1 MRLFLDRPS
10 ALGKMERTP
19 VGGARIPAILAR
31 VGVMEYLQ
39 DGRTIRQ
46 YNPPEVLAAAAASA
60 ADCPVTLHH
69 PRERAVDSA
78 NYARESRGHVSGA
91 PTPSFDPTTGLLSG
105 VLVIQSPDLIA
116 AIETGA
122 TRQVSMGYSA
132 DIDETPG
139 ITPDGQEYDWVRTRI
154 VWNHAAV
161 VPEGRAGVARLLL
174 DSEGASLLSDD
185 DEEIHMPF
193 KLDGIE
199 ITQDAAQALVDALRA
214 ELESARANSSAEA
227 LSVLVDAAVATRERE
242 AAEAAEAARKAAESS
257 ARRDRAAKA
266 YPSLSLD
273 SKSDDYVSALIDR
286 LDADT
291 DGIAALRGGVIEVGS
306 EVTPKKPEKSQRAAF
321 LDAQRALWKRP
332 ISDG

>member
-1 MRLFLDRPS
+1 
-10 ALGKMERTP
+10 
-19 VGGARIPAILAR
+19 
-31 VGVMEYLQ
+31 MEYFQ

-69 PRERAVDSA
+69 PRERAVDPT
-78 NYARESRGHVSGA
+78 NYTRESRGHVSGA
-91 PTPSFDPTTGLLSG
+91 PTPSFDPDTGLLSG

-116 AIETGA
+116 AIETGE

-139 ITPDGQEYDWVRTRI
+139 VTPDGQEYDWVRTRI

-174 DSEGASLLSDD
+174 DSEGASLLPYH
-185 DEEIHMPF
+185 EEIPMPF

-214 ELESARANSSAEA
+214 ELESARAMSSAEA
-227 LSVLVDAAVATRERE
+227 LAVLVDAAVATRERE

-291 DGIAALRGGVIEVGS
+291 DGIAALRGGVIEVDS